1 MYSMS
6 ASALLFQLSTTTALI
21 AGFIT
26 NNNNLL
32 HISTVRRNNN
42 MLLKSSSDTG
52 GDSAATRQ
60 SQYGVESDPIESYV
74 KCGKCK
80 YFFYLAA
87 EDLGNG
93 RGKRLECSLCG
104 HSWFQSVDRIANL
117 KPGFELAPLTDTDL
131 NRIKENVAEGK
142 PYDFVGDGKVYVGNL
157 SYNVHEDDLISTFGE
172 YGEVGDAF
180 VVQGDDGR
188 SKGFAFVTM
197 RTKDDMEKVIEALDG
212 EERFGRKLQIREA
225 NS

>member
-1 MYSMS
+1 M
-6 ASALLFQLSTTTALI
+6 
-21 AGFIT
+21 G
-26 NNNNLL
+26 
-32 HISTVRRNNN
+32 
-42 MLLKSSSDTG
+42 
-52 GDSAATRQ
+52 
-60 SQYGVESDPIESYV
+60 
-74 KCGKCK
+74 
-80 YFFYLAA
+80 
-87 EDLGNG
+87 
-93 RGKRLECSLCG
+93 
-104 HSWFQSVDRIANL
+104 IANL

-157 SYNVHEDDLISTFGE
+157 SYNVHEDDLISTFG
-172 YGEVGDAF
+172 
-180 VVQGDDGR
+180 VQGDYGR